1 MGLLQHKN
9 IAVVGGTSGIGLA
22 ATQAFLREGARVY
35 IMGRAESLDA
45 AREVLG
51 ERAVV
56 RAGDAR
62 HEADVTAWLDAVPG
76 ELHGLYHV
84 AGGSGRRQGDGALHE
99 LTEEGWA
106 FTLELNLTSL
116 MLSNRAAI
124 RRFLRQGSGGAIL
137 NLGSVL
143 GCAPSRAYFA
153 SHAYAAAKG
162 AAIGFTK
169 SVAAYYAPQNI
180 RVNLLM
186 PGLVHSPMSQ
196 RATGD
201 EAIVAF
207 TRTKQPLDG
216 GRVGLPEDLDAAAV
230 YFLSDGSRFATGQT
244 LAVDGGWMLSD
255 GQL

>member
-22 ATQAFLREGARVY
+22 ASQAFLREGARVY
-35 IMGRAESLDA
+35 VMGRAESLDA

-106 FTLELNLTSL
+106 FTL
-116 MLSNRAAI
+116 
-124 RRFLRQGSGGAIL
+124 
-137 NLGSVL
+137 
-143 GCAPSRAYFA
+143 
-153 SHAYAAAKG
+153 G
-162 AAIGFTK
+162 AATIALA
-169 SVAAYYAPQNI
+169 VAALFAALFPD
-180 RVNLLM
+180 VM
-186 PGLVHSPMSQ
+186 PASN
-196 RATGD
+196 
-201 EAIVAF
+201 
-207 TRTKQPLDG
+207 
-216 GRVGLPEDLDAAAV
+216 DAANSLTIQNASSTP
-230 YFLSDGSRFATGQT
+230 YT
-244 LAVDGGWMLSD
+244 LMVMNSARSCGT
-255 GQL
+255 